1 MSEPPVRRST
11 SQLDL
16 AALAAASVPA
26 TLMKQPTSDEVHAGE
41 IFDLLTQRGKLT
53 KFEIMEAAQLTLSQF
68 RSGWSHLRRSLGSL
82 AVVENHGEASTY
94 HLSNEGSVEAE
105 QYRYWQDQHIYRRLW
120 SLRTTLGQMMEIARR
135 TDTDDGDSLRAA
147 DLGVADALA
156 SMKLELRRAG
166 QRAEIP
172 DKQVE
177 AYLRSVSGR

>member
-1 MSEPPVRRST
+1 MSEPTVRRAAPP
-11 SQLDL
+11 LDL
-16 AALAAASVPA
+16 VALAAASVPSEIHKGPSA
-26 TLMKQPTSDEVHAGE
+26 DEVKAQV
-41 IFDLLTQRGKLT
+41 IFDLLSQHGKLT
-53 KFEIMEAAQLTLSQF
+53 KFEIMELTGYSITQF
-68 RSGWSHLRRSLGSL
+68 RSGWTQLRRSLGSL
-82 AVVENHGEASTY
+82 AVVENHGERSTY